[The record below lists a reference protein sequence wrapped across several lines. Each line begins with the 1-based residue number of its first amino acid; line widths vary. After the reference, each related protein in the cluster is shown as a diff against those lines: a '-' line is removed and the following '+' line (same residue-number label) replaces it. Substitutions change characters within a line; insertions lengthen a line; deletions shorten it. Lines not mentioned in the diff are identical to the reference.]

1 MLHLSIGADVGPEV
15 VIFLAVR
22 TVAMSHVGLANVD
35 PGRVVRDRVPF
46 VVRPVD
52 PLMTK

>member
-1 MLHLSIGADVGPEV
+1 MGPEV

-22 TVAMSHVGLANVD
+22 TVAMSYVGLANVD

-46 VVRPVD
+46 VAPG
-52 PLMTK
+52 